1 MMNVSNMKNMVILNN
16 LPSNII
22 EEAIVILKSNKKV
35 KDFEKI
41 ENYSKKRFD
50 KQENNNKEYVLKEAE
65 ILVSNYISKIEDNKK
80 IEKKINIKKIKTWA
94 CFSTIIALVEFL
106 ILI

>member
-94 CFSTIIALVEFL
+94 CFSTIIASVEFL